1 MTCGKVKSLLSAYL
15 DQELRGC
22 EIIEIRHH
30 LSRCEDCQ
38 EELQSLQETK
48 MMLGNLSICEP
59 PPGLDDSIIQNI
71 RTFEKKALKI
81 LWQSN
86 WPAIPCDSRRRIQYA
101 GLCAAL
107 VLAVIVFSTPPFR
120 NSGNKISPTTFSVI
134 PQSPQASM
142 SEYIP
147 LHQDYQQALPFN
159 PGSNFPINTV
169 PVRWTVP
176 GR

>member
-15 DQELRGC
+15 DQELSGC
-22 EIIEIRHH
+22 ETIEIRNH
-30 LSRCEDCQ
+30 LSVCEDCRCEQ
-38 EELQSLQETK
+38 QNLLETK
-48 MMLGNLSICEP
+48 AMLGNLSYCEP
-59 PPGLDDSIIQNI
+59 PSGLDEKILLKI
-71 RTFEKKALKI
+71 RTSEKEPFKI
-81 LWQSN
+81 LWQIKL
-86 WPAIPCDSRRRIQYA
+86 PDMPCDSRRRIQYA

-120 NSGNKISPTTFSVI
+120 NHGNKINPATFSVI

-159 PGSNFPINTV
+159 PGGNFPINTV